1 MARRRFFATRVQGDR
16 ACLEGADARHLARVL
31 RAEPGQEY
39 ELACEGAVYLARI
52 ERASPG
58 AVSFAILEMLAAP
71 APVPQLEAGVA
82 IFKFHRYEWMLEKA
96 TELGLTR
103 LWPLV
108 TRRTDAQLAAAAR
121 ARRRRWQEIAAQ
133 AAAQSRR
140 AELPEVAPPL
150 DLRSFLALPATGNHW
165 LLQESGAEGAVLAAG
180 TPCRLLVGPEGGW
193 TPEETAAAAA
203 AGFTPVSLGS
213 RILRCE
219 TAVLAA
225 LALAAR

>member
-16 ACLEGADARHLARVL
+16 ASIEGAGAQHLASVL
-31 RAEPGQEY
+31 RVEPGQEY
-39 ELACEGAVYLARI
+39 ELAWEGAVYLARI
-52 ERASPG
+52 ERASSG
-58 AVSFAILEMLAAP
+58 AVAFAILERLAAP

-108 TRRTDAQLAAAAR
+108 TRRTDAQLATAATAR
-121 ARRRRWQEIAAQ
+121 CRRWQQIAAQ
-133 AAAQSRR
+133 AAEQSRR

-150 DLRSFLALPATGNHW
+150 ALRSFLSLPATGNRW
-165 LLQESGAEGAVLAAG
+165 LLQESEAASTVLAPG
-180 TPCRLLVGPEGGW
+180 TPCRLLIGPEGGW
-193 TPEETAAAAA
+193 TPEEAAEAAT

-225 LALAAR
+225 LVLAAR